1 MGEQRPIY
9 LDNHS
14 TTRVDPR
21 VLDAM
26 LPFFCEDYGNAASV
40 NHVFGWRAADA
51 VEQARAQVAGLL
63 NVDPKCIVFTS
74 GATESNN
81 IALKGVMRAAGP
93 GSHLIVNAA
102 EHKAILDPAKALQR
116 EGFEVTVLPVDRH
129 GMVDPQQV
137 ADAIWPNTALVSV
150 MWANNEVGTINPL
163 ADIAQVCRERGVFL
177 HSDAAQAAGKIATD
191 LTESPVD
198 LLSLSGHK
206 LYGPKGI
213 GALYVRRGT
222 PRIKLEP
229 VFHGGGHERGLRSG
243 TLPVPLLIGLGTA
256 CRLAQDAM
264 PEESERI
271 RGLRDGLWRRL
282 RDSLDGIHLNGHPE
296 DCRLPGNLHVSFE
309 GVNSEA
315 LLMKLKDVLAA
326 STGSACTTAEPE
338 PSHVLLALG
347 VNDDLIESS
356 VRFGL
361 GRFNAEDEVDRTAK
375 AISEAVKQLRQLV
388 PR

>member
-51 VEQARAQVAGLL
+51 VEQARTQVAGLL

-102 EHKAILDPAKALQR
+102 EHKAILDPATALQR
-116 EGFEVTVLPVDRH
+116 EGFEVTVLSMDRY
-129 GMVDPQQV
+129 GMVDPQRV
-137 ADAIWPNTALVSV
+137 ADAIRPNTALVSA
-150 MWANNEVGTINPL
+150 MWANNEVGTINPI
-163 ADIAQVCRERGVFL
+163 AEIAQVCRDRDVFL
-177 HSDAAQAAGKIATD
+177 HSDAAQSAGKIATD
-191 LTESPVD
+191 LTESGVD

-206 LYGPKGI
+206 IYGPKGI

-222 PRIKLEP
+222 PRIKSEP

-243 TLPVPLLIGLGTA
+243 TLPVPLLVGLGAA
-256 CRLAQDAM
+256 CRLAQDTM
-264 PEESERI
+264 PEELERI
-271 RGLRDGLWRRL
+271 RGLRDMLWRGL

-296 DCRLPGNLHVSFE
+296 RRLPGNLHVSFE
-309 GVNSEA
+309 GVNSDA

-338 PSHVLLALG
+338 LSHVLLAMG
-347 VNDDLIESS
+347 VSEDLIESS

-361 GRFNAEDEVDRTAK
+361 GRFSIEDDVYCAVKGIVET
-375 AISEAVKQLRQLV
+375 VKQLRQLA

>member
-1 MGEQRPIY
+1 VGEPRPIY

-40 NHVFGWRAADA
+40 NHVFGWRAVDA
-51 VEQARAQVAGLL
+51 VEQARSEVAGLL
-63 NVDPKCIVFTS
+63 NVDSKSIIFTS

-129 GMVDPQQV
+129 GSVDPQQV
-137 ADAIWPNTALVSV
+137 ADALRPNTALVSV
-150 MWANNEVGTINPL
+150 MWTNNEVGTINPI
-163 ADIAQVCRERGVFL
+163 AEIAQVCRDQGVLL

-191 LTESPVD
+191 LAESPVN

-213 GALYVRRGT
+213 GALYVRRST
-222 PRIKLEP
+222 PRIKPQP

-243 TLPVPLLIGLGTA
+243 TLPVPLLVGLGTA
-256 CRLAQDAM
+256 CRLTQDAM
-264 PEESERI
+264 PEESENTRS
-271 RGLRDGLWRRL
+271 LRDRLWRGL

-296 DCRLPGNLHVSFE
+296 RRLPGNLHVSFE
-309 GVNSEA
+309 AVNSEA
-315 LLMKLKDVLAA
+315 LLMKLKDFLAA

-338 PSHVLLALG
+338 PSHVLLAMG
-347 VNDDLIESS
+347 VNEDLIESS

-361 GRFNAEDEVDRTAK
+361 GRFNTEDQVDRTAK
-375 AISEAVKQLRQLV
+375 AISEAVNQLRQLA